1 MQYQGH
7 TLRHELKYYIN
18 ASVYHTLRNRL
29 RVVLKPDPNMKR
41 EDGYL
46 ISSLYFDDLHH
57 SALNEK
63 QSGIR
68 FRKKYRMRCYD
79 RSDALIKLECK
90 YKYDEYISKTSA
102 TLSRAEYDAILRND
116 YGFLASRREEVCRQ
130 LLAYHNLRL
139 LRPVVAVEYLREA
152 YVLPQGNVRI
162 TFDRNL
168 SSSMEVQRFFEK
180 DTLRYPV
187 LAAGQQLMEVKF
199 DEYLPA
205 FIKENLETG
214 KLQQTSFSKYYL
226 CRRYSVP
233 CAGGRKR

>member
-68 FRKKYRMRCYD
+68 FRKKYRMRCYG

-130 LLAYHNLRL
+130 LLAYYNLRL

-162 TFDRNL
+162 TFDKDISASTDCFDMFAEDYVTSRVL
-168 SSSMEVQRFFEK
+168 EK
-180 DTLRYPV
+180 DLIV
-187 LAAGQQLMEVKF
+187 LEVKY
-199 DEYLPA
+199 DDYLPRV
-205 FIKENLETG
+205 I
-214 KLQQTSFSKYYL
+214 QQAIGVVGAQQCSASKYVM
-226 CRRYSVP
+226 CRDQK
-233 CAGGRKR
+233 RKVQFI

>member
-102 TLSRAEYDAILRND
+102 TLSRAEYGRHSSKRLWLFGVAPGRGVPAAAGLSQSA
-116 YGFLASRREEVCRQ
+116 ASAAGGCGGVS
-130 LLAYHNLRL
+130 AGS
-139 LRPVVAVEYLREA
+139 LRP
-152 YVLPQGNVRI
+152 
-162 TFDRNL
+162 
-168 SSSMEVQRFFEK
+168 
-180 DTLRYPV
+180 
-187 LAAGQQLMEVKF
+187 AAGQ
-199 DEYLPA
+199 
-205 FIKENLETG
+205 
-214 KLQQTSFSKYYL
+214 
-226 CRRYSVP
+226 
-233 CAGGRKR
+233 CADHL

>member
-29 RVVLKPDPNMKR
+29 RAVLKPDPNMKR

-116 YGFLASRREEVCRQ
+116 YGFLASRRIPTAAGLSQSAASAAGGCGGVS
-130 LLAYHNLRL
+130 AGS
-139 LRPVVAVEYLREA
+139 LRP
-152 YVLPQGNVRI
+152 
-162 TFDRNL
+162 
-168 SSSMEVQRFFEK
+168 
-180 DTLRYPV
+180 
-187 LAAGQQLMEVKF
+187 AAGQ
-199 DEYLPA
+199 
-205 FIKENLETG
+205 
-214 KLQQTSFSKYYL
+214 
-226 CRRYSVP
+226 
-233 CAGGRKR
+233 CADHL

>member
-116 YGFLASRREEVCRQ
+116 YGLLASRREEVCRQ

-139 LRPVVAVEYLREA
+139 LQPVVAVEYLREA

-162 TFDRNL
+162 TFDKDISASTDCFDMFAEDYVTSRVL
-168 SSSMEVQRFFEK
+168 EK
-180 DTLRYPV
+180 DLIV
-187 LAAGQQLMEVKF
+187 LEVKY
-199 DEYLPA
+199 DD
-205 FIKENLETG
+205 FIPSFVLEI
-214 KLQQTSFSKYYL
+214 LQTAMTNKCAISKYVM
-226 CRRYSVP
+226 CRVD
-233 CAGGRKR
+233 KRRILYR